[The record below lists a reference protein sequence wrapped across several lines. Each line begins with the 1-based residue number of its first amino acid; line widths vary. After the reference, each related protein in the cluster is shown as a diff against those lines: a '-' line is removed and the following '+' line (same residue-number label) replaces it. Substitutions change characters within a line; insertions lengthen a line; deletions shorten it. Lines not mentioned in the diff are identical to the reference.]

1 MEENIEVK
9 DVQKTEYLDKNG
21 LDMLWAKVKEN
32 THNQVEVERNRAVAK
47 ENSIVDTKADTTA
60 LDSAKAEL
68 DKKISDETTRATQNE
83 IAIQN
88 NVNSLSGQIGNFVR
102 INELDQKVDSLNTA
116 ISAKQDKPDDGNMF
130 LQVKHD
136 SVSGYFKRKGELKF
150 TNDDNDSFYTSISP
164 SGIYCWNENSST
176 NFLRITSAGIT
187 LDGGEGTSGYAFTTN
202 GKTARIPTKLSQLA
216 NDSNFITAAD
226 IDFTPYATIEALTA
240 ETTART
246 EALTAL
252 EQKVT
257 ANTTAIEGKQN
268 VGNYLPYKTFDNRNN
283 TYKMQ
288 DAATIEINGNLYK
301 KNTTS
306 YINGYS
312 FQTFCPEVARG
323 ASVMYNSIEIG
334 DDNGSR
340 VKLSDVGGGQILVN
354 QQFNDTSLTI
364 SKDGIKLL
372 NGDDNHVLTSN
383 ASTIDIT
390 QYAKKTELPT
400 VPTKTSQLTND
411 SNFMIA
417 DDVDSGNYYLY
428 DTLNFG
434 LKNNGVLAI
443 DSNGIHSDVG
453 DGFNLDG
460 DGITFYARG
469 ISDIPTAQGGFVDIS
484 NYALDSQVTA
494 LEQTVTDNTAAI
506 KGKQDKGNYIPYTAN
521 GDTYEITSPISV
533 AIKDRESVSITTNQ
547 ISISGSGDPNSIFIE
562 RGNLTFYGY
571 DPQTP
576 NYSASTE
583 YTINGI
589 TSSKYNNCLA
599 TSDGTFKP
607 ISDFVLSSAYS
618 EKIAALE
625 ARIAA
630 LEAKHPEATA

>member
-32 THNQVEVERNRAVAK
+32 TNNQVEVERNRAVAK
-47 ENSIVDTKADTTA
+47 ENSIADTKADKSALTNEVTRATGAESGLQAAIETKADALALSNYVLTTA
-60 LDSAKAEL
+60 LN
-68 DKKISDETTRATQNE
+68 Q
-83 IAIQN
+83 
-88 NVNSLSGQIGNFVR
+88 QI
-102 INELDQKVDSLNTA
+102 DTLNAA

-257 ANTTAIEGKQN
+257 ANTTAIDTKQPK
-268 VGNYLPYKTFDNRNN
+268 GNYVV
-283 TYKMQ
+283 
-288 DAATIEINGNLYK
+288 
-301 KNTTS
+301 
-306 YINGYS
+306 YS
-312 FQTFCPEVARG
+312 
-323 ASVMYNSIEIG
+323 
-334 DDNGSR
+334 
-340 VKLSDVGGGQILVN
+340 
-354 QQFNDTSLTI
+354 
-364 SKDGIKLL
+364 SKDG
-372 NGDDNHVLTSN
+372 NGY
-383 ASTIDIT
+383 TIDNDIT
-390 QYAKKTELPT
+390 MIGNNTTNKTKIFAGGITFRYNDNVVKYSHEGIKSNKFNNCLVTSDGTFKPISDFALKSELPT

-417 DDVDSGNYYLY
+417 DDVDGGNYYLY
-428 DTLNFG
+428 NTLNFG

-443 DSNGIHSDVG
+443 DSDGIHSDVG

-469 ISDIPTAQGGFVDIS
+469 ISDIPTAQGGFIDIS

-494 LEQTVTDNTAAI
+494 LEQTVTDNTTAI

-521 GDTYEITSPISV
+521 GDMYEITSPISV
-533 AIKDRESVSITTNQ
+533 AIKDRESVTITTKK

-607 ISDFVLSSAYS
+607 ISDFVLSSAYN

-630 LEAKHPEATA
+630 LEAKHP

>member
-32 THNQVEVERNRAVAK
+32 TNNQVEVERNRAVAK
-47 ENSIVDTKADTTA
+47 ENSIADTKADKSALTNEVTRATGAESGLQAAIETKADALALSNYVLTTA
-60 LDSAKAEL
+60 LN
-68 DKKISDETTRATQNE
+68 Q
-83 IAIQN
+83 
-88 NVNSLSGQIGNFVR
+88 QI
-102 INELDQKVDSLNTA
+102 DTLNAA

-268 VGNYLPYKTFDNRNN
+268 AGNYLPYKTFDNRNN
-283 TYKMQ
+283 TYQMQ
-288 DAATIEINGNLYK
+288 DGAFIVINGDLYK
-301 KNTTS
+301 KNTNST
-306 YINGYS
+306 INGYS
-312 FQTFCPEVARG
+312 FQTFCPEVGRG
-323 ASVMYNSIEIG
+323 ASVMYNSISIG

-340 VKLSDVGGGQILVN
+340 VKLSDVGGGQIFVN
-354 QQFNDTSLTI
+354 QQFDDTSLTI

-411 SNFMIA
+411 SNFITA
-417 DDVDSGNYYLY
+417 DYVDDEGYLLSNE
-428 DTLNFG
+428 LNFG
-434 LKNNGVLAI
+434 LENNGVLTI
-443 DSNGIHSDVG
+443 GSQGIRSDVG
-453 DGFNLDG
+453 GGFSLSST
-460 DGITFYARG
+460 GIRFNARN
-469 ISDIPTAQGGFVDIS
+469 SNEIPTADGSFIDIDD
-484 NYALDSQVTA
+484 YALKHQVTVLQQA
-494 LEQTVTDNTAAI
+494 VTDNTTAI
-506 KGKQDKGNYIPYTAN
+506 EGKQDKGNYIPYTAN
-521 GDTYEITSPISV
+521 GDIYEITSPISV
-533 AIKDRESVSITTNQ
+533 AIKNKESITITNNR
-547 ISISGSGDPNSIFIE
+547 ISISGSDDPESIDIDRNKLMFSS
-562 RGNLTFYGY
+562 GSSGWTKY
-571 DPQTP
+571 D
-576 NYSASTE
+576 
-583 YTINGI
+583 INGI
-589 TSSKYNNCLA
+589 TSIVYSDCLA

-607 ISDFVLSSAYS
+607 ISDFVLSSAYN

-630 LEAKHPEATA
+630 LEAKHP

>member
-32 THNQVEVERNRAVAK
+32 TNNQVEVERNRAVAK
-47 ENSIVDTKADTTA
+47 ENSIADTKADTTA

-176 NFLRITSAGIT
+176 NFLRIKSDGIT

-257 ANTTAIEGKQN
+257 ANTTAIDTKQPK
-268 VGNYLPYKTFDNRNN
+268 GNYVV
-283 TYKMQ
+283 
-288 DAATIEINGNLYK
+288 
-301 KNTTS
+301 
-306 YINGYS
+306 YS
-312 FQTFCPEVARG
+312 
-323 ASVMYNSIEIG
+323 
-334 DDNGSR
+334 
-340 VKLSDVGGGQILVN
+340 
-354 QQFNDTSLTI
+354 
-364 SKDGIKLL
+364 SKDG
-372 NGDDNHVLTSN
+372 NGY
-383 ASTIDIT
+383 TIDNDIT
-390 QYAKKTELPT
+390 MIGNNTANKTKILAGGITFRYNDNVVKYSHEGIKSNKFNNCLVTSDGTFKPISDFALKSELPT

-417 DDVDSGNYYLY
+417 DDVDGGNYYLY

-443 DSNGIHSDVG
+443 DSDGIHSDVG
-453 DGFNLDG
+453 DGFNLDSN
-460 DGITFYARG
+460 GITFYARG
-469 ISDIPTAQGGFVDIS
+469 ISDIPTAQGGFIDIS

-494 LEQTVTDNTAAI
+494 LEQTVTDNTTAI

-533 AIKDRESVSITTNQ
+533 AIKDRESVTITTKE

-607 ISDFVLSSAYS
+607 ISDFVLSSAYN

-630 LEAKHPEATA
+630 LEAKHP

>member
-32 THNQVEVERNRAVAK
+32 TNNQVEVERNRAVAK
-47 ENSIVDTKADTTA
+47 ENSIADTKADKSALTNEVTRATGAESGLQAAIETKADALALSNYVLTTA
-60 LDSAKAEL
+60 LN
-68 DKKISDETTRATQNE
+68 Q
-83 IAIQN
+83 
-88 NVNSLSGQIGNFVR
+88 QI
-102 INELDQKVDSLNTA
+102 DTLNAA

-257 ANTTAIEGKQN
+257 ANTTAIDTKQPK
-268 VGNYLPYKTFDNRNN
+268 GNYLTEH
-283 TYKMQ
+283 Q
-288 DAATIEINGNLYK
+288 
-301 KNTTS
+301 
-306 YINGYS
+306 
-312 FQTFCPEVARG
+312 
-323 ASVMYNSIEIG
+323 
-334 DDNGSR
+334 
-340 VKLSDVGGGQILVN
+340 
-354 QQFNDTSLTI
+354 SLEEY
-364 SKDGIKLL
+364 
-372 NGDDNHVLTSN
+372 V
-383 ASTIDIT
+383 
-390 QYAKKTELPT
+390 KKTELPT

-411 SNFMIA
+411 SNFITA
-417 DDVDSGNYYLY
+417 DDVDDGGYYLNNA
-428 DTLNFG
+428 LSFG
-434 LKNNGVLAI
+434 LKNNGVLNI
-443 DSNGIHSDVG
+443 DSSGIRSDVG
-453 DGFNLDG
+453 GGFSLSST
-460 DGITFYARG
+460 GIRFNARN
-469 ISDIPTAQGGFVDIS
+469 SNEIPTADGSFIDIDD
-484 NYALDSQVTA
+484 YALKHQVTVLQQA
-494 LEQTVTDNTAAI
+494 VTDNTTAI
-506 KGKQDKGNYIPYTAN
+506 EGKQDKGNYIPYTAN
-521 GDTYEITSPISV
+521 GDIYEITSPISV
-533 AIKDRESVSITTNQ
+533 AIKDRESVTITTKK

-607 ISDFVLSSAYS
+607 ISDFVLSSAYN

-630 LEAKHPEATA
+630 LEAKHP